1 MKIEASP
8 GRASDPSG
16 ASKSP
21 RGRPKKGSA
30 SGSEHPTRRNLL
42 TATIQLF
49 EVLNPEDIT
58 IDRVLQTSN
67 VSKGSLYHHF
77 KDLADLLDQAMLA
90 KFSMGVDEH
99 IALIE
104 SVLQTANSQREVL
117 EGFRTVTDISQ
128 QPSLRDQRTFRMNLL
143 LRADREPALATKLA
157 VEQRRLTDALE
168 TQIQRMQVLGWVRSD
183 FNARAAAV
191 LIQAYSIGRR
201 VDQIVEDSVLQGDWN
216 TLIYQVIE
224 QGLMGLSTDESSTA
238 SAQRPPLARV
248 KANERS

>member
-1 MKIEASP
+1 MT
-8 GRASDPSG
+8 SDKNLGTANESSVV
-16 ASKSP
+16 SKNP

-30 SGSEHPTRRNLL
+30 SGSEHPTRYNLL
-42 TATIQLF
+42 TATILLL
-49 EVLNPEDIT
+49 EELSPEDIT
-58 IDRVLQTSN
+58 LDVILEATN
-67 VSKGSLYHHF
+67 ASKGSLYHHF

-143 LRADREPALATKLA
+143 LRADREPELATKLA
-157 VEQRRLTDALE
+157 LEQRRLTDALE
-168 TQIQRMQVLGWVRSD
+168 VQIQRMQVLGWVRSD

-201 VDQIVEDSVLQGDWN
+201 VDQIVEDSVLEGDWN

-224 QGLMGLSTDESSTA
+224 QGLMGLSTNESSTA
-238 SAQRPPLARV
+238 LAATV
-248 KANERS
+248 SSDESQSK

>member
-42 TATIQLF
+42 SATIQLF
-49 EVLNPEDIT
+49 EEFSAEDLT
-58 IDRVLQTSN
+58 IEEVLQASG

-77 KDLADLLDQAMLA
+77 KDLGELLDEAMLT

-104 SVLQTANSQREVL
+104 TVLQTASSQKEVL
-117 EGFRTVTDISQ
+117 EGFRTVTRISQ
-128 QPSLRDQRTFRMNLL
+128 RSSLRGQRSFRMNLL
-143 LRADREPALATKLA
+143 LRADREPALAKKLA
-157 VEQRRLTDALE
+157 LEQQRLTDALE
-168 TQIQRMQVLGWVRSD
+168 AQIQRMQDLGWVRSD
-183 FNARAAAV
+183 FNGRAGAI

-201 VDQIVEDSVLQGDWN
+201 VDQIVEDTVSEENWN
-216 TLIYQVIE
+216 TLIFQVIE
-224 QGLMGLSTDESSTA
+224 QGLMGLSADESSTA
-238 SAQRPPLARV
+238 LAETPSCDEN
-248 KANERS
+248 KTK

>member
-1 MKIEASP
+1 MQETS
-8 GRASDPSG
+8 
-16 ASKSP
+16 SKKGGNQRGIRKNS
-21 RGRPKKGSA
+21 RGRPKRGSA
-30 SGSEHPTRRNLL
+30 TGNEHPTRRNLL
-42 TATIQLF
+42 AATIQLF
-49 EVLNPEDIT
+49 EELSSEDIT
-58 IDRVLQTSN
+58 IDEVLQASN

-90 KFSMGVDEH
+90 KFSIGVDEH

-104 SVLQTANSQREVL
+104 SVLQTASSQREVL

-143 LRADREPALATKLA
+143 LRADRESSLATKLA

-183 FNARAAAV
+183 LNARAAAV

-201 VDQIVEDSVLQGDWN
+201 VDQIAEDSVLQGDWN
-216 TLIYQVIE
+216 TLIYRVIE

-238 SAQRPPLARV
+238 LA
-248 KANERS
+248 ATASSDESQSE

>member
-1 MKIEASP
+1 MEIRP
-8 GRASDPSG
+8 NQGGASDS
-16 ASKSP
+16 SETKKNP
-21 RGRPKKGSA
+21 RGRPRRGSA
-30 SGSEHPTRRNLL
+30 TGNEHPTRRNLL

-49 EVLNPEDIT
+49 EVLSPEDIT
-58 IDRVLQTSN
+58 IDEVLQASN

-90 KFSMGVDEH
+90 RFSMGVDEH
-99 IALIE
+99 IVLIE
-104 SVLQTANSQREVL
+104 SVLQTASSQREVL

-143 LRADREPALATKLA
+143 LRADREPELATKLA
-157 VEQRRLTDALE
+157 LEQRRLTDALE
-168 TQIQRMQVLGWVRSD
+168 VQIKRMQVLGWVRSD

-238 SAQRPPLARV
+238 SATTASSGESQS
-248 KANERS
+248 E

>member
-1 MKIEASP
+1 MTSDRNLGTASE
-8 GRASDPSG
+8 SSEI
-16 ASKSP
+16 SKNP

-49 EVLNPEDIT
+49 EVLSPEDIT
-58 IDRVLQTSN
+58 IDEVLQASN

-90 KFSMGVDEH
+90 RFSMGVDEH
-99 IALIE
+99 IVLIE
-104 SVLQTANSQREVL
+104 SVLQTASSQREVL

-143 LRADREPALATKLA
+143 LRADREPELATKLA
-157 VEQRRLTDALE
+157 LEQRRLTDALE
-168 TQIQRMQVLGWVRSD
+168 VQIKRMQVLGWVRSD

-224 QGLMGLSTDESSTA
+224 QGLMGLSTNESSTVL
-238 SAQRPPLARV
+238 SATDSSDESQS
-248 KANERS
+248 K

>member
-1 MKIEASP
+1 MQETS
-8 GRASDPSG
+8 
-16 ASKSP
+16 SKKGVNQRGIRKNS
-21 RGRPKKGSA
+21 RGRPKRGSA
-30 SGSEHPTRRNLL
+30 TGNEHPTRRNLL
-42 TATIQLF
+42 AATIQLF
-49 EVLNPEDIT
+49 EELSSEDIT
-58 IDRVLQTSN
+58 IDEVLQASN

-90 KFSMGVDEH
+90 KFSIGVDEH

-104 SVLQTANSQREVL
+104 SVLQTASSQREVL

-143 LRADREPALATKLA
+143 LRADREPALAAKLA
-157 VEQRRLTDALE
+157 VEQQRLTNALE

-183 FNARAAAV
+183 LNARAAAV

-201 VDQIVEDSVLQGDWN
+201 VDQIAEDSVLQGDWN
-216 TLIYQVIE
+216 TLIYRVIE

-238 SAQRPPLARV
+238 LA
-248 KANERS
+248 ATASSDESQSE

>member
-1 MKIEASP
+1 MQETS
-8 GRASDPSG
+8 
-16 ASKSP
+16 SKKGGNQRGIRKNS
-21 RGRPKKGSA
+21 RGRPKRGSA
-30 SGSEHPTRRNLL
+30 TGNEHPTRRNLL
-42 TATIQLF
+42 AATIQLF
-49 EVLNPEDIT
+49 EELSSEDIT
-58 IDRVLQTSN
+58 IDEVLQASN

-90 KFSMGVDEH
+90 KFSIGVDEH

-104 SVLQTANSQREVL
+104 SVLQTASSQREVL

-143 LRADREPALATKLA
+143 LRADREPALAAKLA
-157 VEQRRLTDALE
+157 VEQQRLTNALE

-201 VDQIVEDSVLQGDWN
+201 VDQIVEDSVLQEDWN

-238 SAQRPPLARV
+238 FATTASSDESQS
-248 KANERS
+248 K

>member
-1 MKIEASP
+1 MEVEANQ
-8 GRASDPSG
+8 GGASDLSE
-16 ASKSP
+16 AKKNP
-21 RGRPKKGSA
+21 RGRPKRGSA
-30 SGSEHPTRRNLL
+30 TGSEHPTRRYLL

-49 EVLNPEDIT
+49 EVLSPEDIT
-58 IDRVLQTSN
+58 IDEVLKASN

-104 SVLQTANSQREVL
+104 SVLQTASSQREVL

-168 TQIQRMQVLGWVRSD
+168 VQIQRMQVLGWVRSD

-216 TLIYQVIE
+216 TLIYRVIE
-224 QGLMGLSTDESSTA
+224 QGLMGLSTNESSTVL
-238 SAQRPPLARV
+238 SATVSFDESQS
-248 KANERS
+248 K

>member
-1 MKIEASP
+1 MEVEPNQEEASDSSETK
-8 GRASDPSG
+8 RN
-16 ASKSP
+16 P
-21 RGRPKKGSA
+21 RGRPKRGTA
-30 SGSEHPTRRNLL
+30 IGNEHPTRRNLL
-42 TATIQLF
+42 TSTIQLF
-49 EVLNPEDIT
+49 EVLSPEDIT
-58 IDRVLQTSN
+58 IDEVLQACN

-77 KDLADLLDQAMLA
+77 RDFADLLDQAMLA

-157 VEQRRLTDALE
+157 VEQQRLTNALE
-168 TQIQRMQVLGWVRSD
+168 VQIQRMQVLGWVRSD

-201 VDQIVEDSVLQGDWN
+201 VDQIAEDSVLQGDWN

-238 SAQRPPLARV
+238 SATTASSGESQS
-248 KANERS
+248 E

>member
-1 MKIEASP
+1 MTSDTNLGTASE
-8 GRASDPSG
+8 SSEI
-16 ASKSP
+16 SKSP
-21 RGRPKKGSA
+21 RGRPKRGSA
-30 SGSEHPTRRNLL
+30 TGNEHPTRHNLL
-42 TATIQLF
+42 NATIQLF
-49 EVLNPEDIT
+49 EVLSPEDIT
-58 IDRVLQTSN
+58 IDEVLQASN

-90 KFSMGVDEH
+90 RFSMGVDEH
-99 IALIE
+99 IVLIE
-104 SVLQTANSQREVL
+104 SVLQTASSQREVL

-143 LRADREPALATKLA
+143 LRADREPELATKLA
-157 VEQRRLTDALE
+157 LEQRRLTDALE
-168 TQIQRMQVLGWVRSD
+168 VQIQRMQVLGWVRSD

-224 QGLMGLSTDESSTA
+224 QGLMGLSTNESSTA
-238 SAQRPPLARV
+238 LAATASSDESQS
-248 KANERS
+248 K